1 MLEIKD
7 LKLKDKLP
15 AQISE
20 GDAKNIAKLGSI
32 IN

>member
-7 LKLKDKLP
+7 LELKAELP
-15 AQISE
+15 AQISQS
-20 GDAKNIAKLGSI
+20 DAKNIAKIGSI

>member
-1 MLEIKD
+1 MLDIKD
-7 LKLKDKLP
+7 LELKAELP